1 MAITI
6 KADALGHG
14 GFRAD
19 HGVRLA
25 YVAGGMVKGIGSTT
39 LVERMARARLLSFF
53 GAGGLSAEAIEAAI
67 AGLAA
72 TLGPDAPWGV
82 NFLHNFVLP
91 EAEERVADIL
101 LRHDVR
107 RVEASAFI
115 TPTPALARWR
125 ILGLSVAPDGAIRRR
140 HRVMAKLSRGE
151 VARGF
156 LAPVEPEIVADL
168 LARGAVSEE
177 QARLAAQVPLCD
189 DIVVEADSGGHTD
202 KRVAMALLPA
212 IRRLRD
218 RSTAS
223 FAPAGAV
230 RVGLAGGIGAPEAV
244 AAAFMLGADFV
255 MTGSLNQAT
264 VEAGTSDLAKDML
277 QKAGPQD
284 CEMAPAGDM
293 FEIGTRIQVL
303 RRGTLFAAR
312 GNRLYDLYRRLVSL
326 DQIPDRERAEI
337 EEKFM
342 GRSLEAVWQE
352 TAGYYARVA
361 PQELAEAE
369 ANPKKK
375 MAMVFRWYFIHTNRL
390 TQEGDPAQRS
400 NFQIHCGPA
409 MAACNAW
416 LAGSDLE
423 DWRRRHVDDLADRLM
438 TGAARQI
445 ETRVA
450 AWTDA
455 AAPQFTAPQVT
466 APHFTAQSAE

>member
-1 MAITI
+1 MSITI
-6 KADALGHG
+6 RPETLGHAA
-14 GFRAD
+14 FRAD

-25 YVAGGMVKGIGSTT
+25 YAAGGMVKAIGSTA
-39 LVERMARARLLSFF
+39 LVERMARARLLAFF
-53 GAGGLSAEAIEAAI
+53 GAGGLSAAAIEEAVADLSV
-67 AGLAA
+67 G
-72 TLGPDAPWGV
+72 LGPEAPWGV

-91 EAEERVADIL
+91 AAEEAVVDIL

-107 RVEASAFI
+107 RIEASAFI
-115 TPTPALARWR
+115 LPTPALARWR
-125 ILGLSVAPDGAIRRR
+125 LLGLSVAPDGSIRRR

-156 LAPVEPEIVADL
+156 LNPVEPEIVADL
-168 LARGAVSEE
+168 LSRGAITEE
-177 QARLAAQVPLCD
+177 QARLAERVPLCD

-202 KRVAMALLPA
+202 KRVALALLPA
-212 IRRLRD
+212 IRRQRD
-218 RSTAS
+218 ALAAT
-223 FAPAGAV
+223 FAPAAAV

-277 QKAGPQD
+277 QKVGPQD

-293 FEIGTRIQVL
+293 FEIGTKIQVL
-303 RRGTLFAAR
+303 RRGTMFAAR
-312 GNRLYDLYRRLVSL
+312 GNRLYELYRRLDSL
-326 DQIPDRERAEI
+326 DQIPPRERAEI

-342 GRSLEAVWQE
+342 GRSLEAVWEE

-361 PQELAEAE
+361 PAELAEAE

-390 TQEGDPAQRS
+390 TLEGDPAQRS

-416 LAGSDLE
+416 LAGTALE
-423 DWRRRHVDDLADRLM
+423 DWRARHVDDLADRLM
-438 TGAARQI
+438 TEAAAQI
-445 ETRVA
+445 ERKVA
-450 AWTDA
+450 DWTGGME
-455 AAPQFTAPQVT
+455 AAPARIR
-466 APHFTAQSAE
+466 AMGAD